1 MALTQ
6 EQEARLVRM
15 QTALRMCELY
25 AEKWMTMI
33 NCGANQRRIVRTG
46 ADNHLFTSDEL
57 IDDALACV
65 NRHIE
70 RMEQISN
77 NIALLME
84 GREDEIDSPTY

>member
-15 QTALRMCELY
+15 QTALKMCELY
-25 AEKWMTMI
+25 AMKWMTMI
-33 NCGANQRRIVRTG
+33 NCGSNQRRIVRRG
-46 ADNHLFTSDEL
+46 DNHLFTSDEL
-57 IDDALACV
+57 IDDAMSV
-65 NRHIE
+65 ISRHIE

-84 GREDEIDSPTY
+84 GREDEIESPTY